1 VLSVFYLIVDF
12 IVVNL
17 RPPAG
22 SSART
27 IRISGAVTA
36 ALGIVLLALTVG
48 GVALLVGR
56 LGSVR
61 TPVWVTTPFWL
72 TGFAAT
78 IVGAFRLLLAA
89 DPDEMS
95 APKRMALGVVFG
107 CGSLFLVFALVIV
120 IAIILQHV

>member
-1 VLSVFYLIVDF
+1 MLSVFYLIVDF

-22 SSART
+22 SSTRT

-36 ALGIVLLALTVG
+36 ALGIVLLAITVG
-48 GVALLVGR
+48 VAALLIGR

-61 TPVWVTTPFWL
+61 TPVVVTTPLWL
-72 TGFAAT
+72 AGFAAT
-78 IVGAFRLLLAA
+78 IVGAFRLVLAA

-107 CGSLFLVFALVIV
+107 CGSLILVFGLVILIAV
-120 IAIILQHV
+120 ILHHV

>member
-1 VLSVFYLIVDF
+1 MLSVFYMIVDF
-12 IVVNL
+12 VVVNV

-27 IRISGAVTA
+27 IRIAGAVTA

-48 GVALLVGR
+48 GVALLTGR

-61 TPVWVTTPFWL
+61 TTVLVTMPLWL
-72 TGFAAT
+72 AGFAAT
-78 IVGAFRLLLAA
+78 IVGAFRLVLAA

-107 CGSLFLVFALVIV
+107 CGSLFLVFALMIV